1 MLFYFSVDLNLD
13 VKVDGLGSYQDSHSQ
28 TSQVKWMPPEMLL
41 DGINTEKTDVVG
53 CT

>member
-13 VKVDGLGSYQDSHSQ
+13 VKVDGLGSYSQ
-28 TSQVKWMPPEMLL
+28 TSQVKWMPPKMLL